1 MTNTPISGHHL
12 IPIGDGMNKIKK
24 LVKELADAYIE
35 RIKEV
40 SAKLKEKVPELKEIR
55 FEWTINTAWIY
66 DPVDVPVL
74 VDGFYII
81 GDKEVYEEELYKND
95 ELTDIID
102 ELRDL
107 VGDLALFNRIYE
119 VLPSLITIEEPI
131 KITIEPV

>member
-1 MTNTPISGHHL
+1 MG
-12 IPIGDGMNKIKK
+12 KIEE
-24 LVKELADAYIE
+24 LVKELANAYIE

-40 SAKLKEKVPELKEIR
+40 SAKLKEKIPELKGIR
-55 FEWTINTAWIY
+55 FEWALNTAWIY

-74 VDGFYII
+74 VDGYYII

-107 VGDLALFNRIYE
+107 VGYLALFNRIYE
-119 VLPSLITIEEPI
+119 VLPSVIEVGEPV

>member
-1 MTNTPISGHHL
+1 
-12 IPIGDGMNKIKK
+12 MNKIKK

-119 VLPSLITIEEPI
+119 VLPSLITIEKPI